1 MPRSVS
7 KLASTSPRVAS
18 PNSRNP
24 NKAVR
29 MYMPEHRTND
39 AHITGCIGEE
49 SPSSLSIVCTAKD
62 NTLGKLT
69 IQIVVEICYQEHI
82 EIITYHCNDKQML

>member
-1 MPRSVS
+1 
-7 KLASTSPRVAS
+7 
-18 PNSRNP
+18 
-24 NKAVR
+24 
-29 MYMPEHRTND
+29 
-39 AHITGCIGEE
+39 
-49 SPSSLSIVCTAKD
+49 LSIVCTAKD